1 MTKIQPNTN
10 GGVELMD
17 IIETESHFAG
27 PHLRVERTVYKGGES
42 ICIWQPFDDD
52 DPDSGLC
59 WDFNSEYL
67 DEAINLL
74 EQCRDNP
81 DRKTVI
87 EVYDAA
93 EEVESWW
100 EWLEGINIRVELLPF
115 DWRWPK
121 KTTFGLS
128 VGPLRLSW

>member
-1 MTKIQPNTN
+1 MEKVT
-10 GGVELMD
+10 
-17 IIETESHFAG
+17 IIETESIFVG
-27 PHLRVERTVYKGGES
+27 GHLRVERIACDDGES

-52 DPDSGLC
+52 SNSGLC
-59 WDFNSEYL
+59 FDFDSEYL
-67 DEAINLL
+67 DEVIGLL

-81 DRKTVI
+81 DRKSAI
-87 EVYDAA
+87 EPYDA
-93 EEVESWW
+93 EEVGSWG
-100 EWLEGINIRVELLPF
+100 EWLEGINIRVELFPF